1 MPLQKAFFGAVALA
15 ASVMGQAS
23 VDELV
28 GYGAGTTGGGSGEGT
43 TVSSCSELESAIEAG
58 GVIKVNGMLDGCGI
72 LRPVGD
78 TSIIGVGAT
87 SGFSNGGLKLRQVS
101 NVILRNL
108 RFDVPPEGEDA
119 VALDEATQVWVDHC
133 EFNSVGMEGDKDKYD
148 GLLDITHASDMVT
161 VSWSKFHDHWK
172 GSLVGH
178 SDSNSGEDTGK
189 LHITYH
195 HNSWTNVNSR
205 TPSLRFGTGHV
216 YSSCFNEIPTS
227 GVNSRMGAQVLVEES
242 YFNNANRAIVTNLDS
257 DEPGFAL
264 ERNNLFEGTTTT
276 EITQEGN
283 LEPPYEYTTD
293 AAADV
298 CGIVEASGGVGVVG

>member
-1 MPLQKAFFGAVALA
+1 MPLQKAFLGAVALA
-15 ASVMGQAS
+15 VSVMGQAP

-43 TVSSCSELESAIEAG
+43 TVSSCSELESAIEGG
-58 GVIKVNGMLDGCGI
+58 GVIKVNGMLDGCGV
-72 LRPVGD
+72 LRPLAD

-87 SGFSNGGLKLRQVS
+87 SGLSNGGLKIRQVS

-108 RFDVPPEGEDA
+108 IFDVSPEGEDA
-119 VALDEATQVWVDHC
+119 VSLDEATQVWIDHC
-133 EFNSVGMEGDKDKYD
+133 EFNSLGIEGDKDKYD
-148 GLLDITHASDMVT
+148 GLLDITHASDDVT
-161 VSWSKFHDHWK
+161 VSWSKFRDHWK

-178 SDSNSGEDTGK
+178 SDNNGGEDSGK
-189 LHITYH
+189 LKITYH

-257 DEPGFAL
+257 DEPGSAL
-264 ERNNLFEGTTTT
+264 ERNNIFEGTTTT

-293 AAADV
+293 AAADA
-298 CGIVEASGGVGVVG
+298 CGIIEASGGVGVVG